1 MTSSKISFIVF
12 LFLISIKANAV
23 DDVNTQP
30 LSELIIHQNY
40 QYPARVIALNKI
52 TLSSEITGVISSKTF
67 LVGSPVKKNQHLIR
81 LNCTDNE
88 LAKDQAVAALKRLKV
103 QKKLAQ
109 QQLTRARKLVRVKSI
124 SKQELDQKQTA
135 LDADTA
141 SLEQQRVALKIIDH
155 NISKCIIK
163 APFEGIITQ
172 TNAHKGIYVTPGMPL
187 ITLIE
192 PSAIEIEVKLPLDI
206 SHQLSDPLSHSLNNS
221 TKPIKNIIFTQNK
234 QSYPVSIRTVLPL
247 VDEASKQNIIR
258 LSFNGLDLPLAN
270 SLGSLQW
277 TGQQALLPSQYVVQ
291 RKGQLGFF
299 AAESGM
305 AIFKPLTR
313 AIEGQNTPIYTSSKT
328 LVITNKLLILNNND
342 IIE

>member
-1 MTSSKISFIVF
+1 MFTLSMTSSKISFIVF
-12 LFLISIKANAV
+12 LFLICIKANAIEV
-23 DDVNTQP
+23 VNTQV

-52 TLSSEITGVISSKTF
+52 TLSSEITGIISSKTF
-67 LVGSPVKKNQHLIR
+67 LVGSSVKKNQRLIR
-81 LNCTDNE
+81 LDCTDNE
-88 LAKDQAVAALKRLKV
+88 LAKDQAVAALRRLKV
-103 QKKLAQ
+103 QKQLAQ

-135 LDADTA
+135 LDANTA
-141 SLEQQRVALKIIDH
+141 SLEQQGVALKIIDH

-163 APFEGIITQ
+163 APFAGIITQ
-172 TNAHKGIYVTPGMPL
+172 TDAHKGIYVTPGMPL

-192 PSAIEIEVKLPLDI
+192 PSAIEIEAKLPLDI
-206 SHQLSDPLSHSLNNS
+206 SLQLSHKIKRL
-221 TKPIKNIIFTQNK
+221 KNIVFTQNK
-234 QSYPVSIRTVLPL
+234 QSYPVTIRTVLPL
-247 VDEASKQNIIR
+247 VDDATKQNIIR

-299 AAESGM
+299 AAESGK
-305 AIFKPLTR
+305 AIFKPLTQ
-313 AIEGQNTPIYTSSKT
+313 AIEGQNTPIYISSKT

-342 IIE
+342 DIK